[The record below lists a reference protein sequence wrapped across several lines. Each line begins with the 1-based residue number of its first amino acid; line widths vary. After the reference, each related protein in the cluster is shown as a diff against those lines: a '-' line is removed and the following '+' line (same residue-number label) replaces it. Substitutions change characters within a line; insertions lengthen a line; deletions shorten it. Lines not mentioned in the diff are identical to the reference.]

1 MKLRELIYLDR
12 ERVDSYISQ
21 LAGGLTIE
29 ESKVA
34 SDAEKLSGKIK
45 ASIKVVE
52 FEVGGET
59 TGTAG
64 TTLKQ
69 IPAHAI
75 LSTLEHLLE
84 ESGNLVDAT
93 ADAIL
98 PGQIGRIRGDAT
110 FESWSLL
117 ASLADSI
124 QGIATLSAKIY
135 GLVKGS
141 DDLKE
146 LRARLSKIEQLHRK
160 HAGDPALR
168 DATAELVRDVK
179 SRHVALSVVDGKYVE
194 DVKDVVK
201 LFFQD
206 QNHIRIAVPGRKT
219 FVGLLRKEA
228 LVGCTMEELLFN
240 YGSRP
245 QLAFG
250 ALFYVAEFGREET
263 VDPKAIAER
272 FTSVQGKPFSL
283 GLVQQLIRDGGSAL
297 LELAEELR
305 RPAGENAAF
314 IVPLAIYRDVRG
326 NKP

>member
-21 LAGGLTIE
+21 LAGGLIVE
-29 ESKVA
+29 ESHQVG
-34 SDAEKLSGKIK
+34 DTEKLAGKFK

-59 TGTAG
+59 TGTTG
-64 TTLKQ
+64 TTLRR
-69 IPAHAI
+69 IPAHAV

-84 ESGNLVDAT
+84 ESGSLVDA
-93 ADAIL
+93 ASDSIL
-98 PGQIGRIRGDAT
+98 PGQVGRIRGDAT

-124 QGIATLSAKIY
+124 QGIGTLSAKIY
-135 GLVKGS
+135 GLVKGA
-141 DDLKE
+141 DDLKD
-146 LRARLSKIEQLHRK
+146 LRARLTKIEQLHRK
-160 HAGDPALR
+160 NAGDPALQGT
-168 DATAELVRDVK
+168 TAELASQIK
-179 SRHVALSVVDGKYVE
+179 GRHVALSVVDGKYVD

-206 QNHIRIAVPGRKT
+206 QNHIRISVPGGKT

-228 LVGCTMEELLFN
+228 LVGCTMEELLFT

-245 QLAFG
+245 QMAFG

-263 VDPKAIAER
+263 LDANAVAER
-272 FTSVQGKPFSL
+272 FKAVQGKPFSL
-283 GLVQQLIRDGGSAL
+283 GLLQHLIREGGSAL

-314 IVPLAIYRDVRG
+314 IVPLAIFRDVRG
-326 NKP
+326 TND